1 VQEMLDQLA
10 DQVLDLDAQE
20 LKALLPQI
28 QARMDQLDHS
38 REWERSVVAFF
49 IINALRV
56 KDNLAHQ
63 GRRPDLS
70 QQEGARLRLVK

>member
-1 VQEMLDQLA
+1 MQDMLDQLA
-10 DQVLDLDAQE
+10 DQILDMDAQE

-28 QARMDQLDHS
+28 QARMDQLDHT

-56 KDNLAHQ
+56 KDNLAEQ
-63 GRRPDLS
+63 GRRPEVAPR
-70 QQEGARLRLVK
+70 EGARLRLVK

>member
-1 VQEMLDQLA
+1 MQELLDHLA

-28 QARMDQLDHS
+28 QSRMDEMDDT

-49 IINALRV
+49 IINALRA
-56 KDNLAHQ
+56 KDNLAPQ
-63 GRRPDLS
+63 GRPP
-70 QQEGARLRLVK
+70 QAAPHEGARLRLVK

>member
-1 VQEMLDQLA
+1 MQDMLDQLA
-10 DQVLDLDAQE
+10 DQILDMDAQE

-28 QARMDQLDHS
+28 QARMDQLDHT

-56 KDNLAHQ
+56 KDNLAEQ
-63 GRRPDLS
+63 GRRPEVAPR
-70 QQEGARLRLVK
+70 EGTRLRLVK

>member
-1 VQEMLDQLA
+1 MLDQLA
-10 DQVLDLDAQE
+10 DQVLDMDAQE

-28 QARMDQLDHS
+28 QARMDQLDHT

-63 GRRPDLS
+63 GQRPAPPR
-70 QQEGARLRLVK
+70 QEGARLRLVK

>member
-1 VQEMLDQLA
+1 MQDMLDQLA
-10 DQVLDLDAQE
+10 DQILDMDSQE

-28 QARMDQLDHS
+28 QARMDQLDHT

-56 KDNLAHQ
+56 KDNLAEQ
-63 GRRPDLS
+63 GRRPEVAPR
-70 QQEGARLRLVK
+70 EGVRLRLVK